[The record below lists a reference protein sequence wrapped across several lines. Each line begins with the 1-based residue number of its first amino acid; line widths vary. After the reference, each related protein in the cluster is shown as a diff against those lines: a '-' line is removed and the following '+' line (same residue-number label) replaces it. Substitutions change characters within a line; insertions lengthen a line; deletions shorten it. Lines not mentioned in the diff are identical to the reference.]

1 MTVCKLAGIP
11 IAFHHR
17 YPQFRAHMHEYLT
30 EEAPLLSLSVSDEE
44 LAAEMRDERAAEH
57 PASCEALA
65 LYRKLCTALPLY
77 GGFFLH
83 AALLSVDGVGIAVTA
98 RSGVGKSTH
107 AALWKGMLA
116 DRCSILNGDKPLFR
130 RLEDGHFYGY
140 GTPFA
145 GKEGWHKNA
154 TVRMGAV
161 LLLER
166 AETDSV
172 TPLVPSEAFPALY
185 AATLAPRSTDS
196 LARLLP
202 LLADFSGD
210 VRFFRAAV
218 TKEPSAAASAYAA
231 IFG

>member
-17 YPQFRAHMHEYLT
+17 YPQFRVHMQEYLT

-44 LAAEMRDERAAEH
+44 IAAEMKDDRAAAR
-57 PASCEALA
+57 PASCESLA

-83 AALLSVDGVGIAVTA
+83 AALLSVDGVGVAITA

-107 AALWKGMLA
+107 AALWRDMLA

-130 RLEDGHFYGY
+130 RGDDGHFYGY

-154 TVRMGAV
+154 SVRIGAV

-166 AETDSV
+166 AEVDSM
-172 TPLVPSEAFPALY
+172 TPLAPQEAFPALY
-185 AATLAPRSTDS
+185 AATLTPRSTDS
-196 LARLLP
+196 LAALLP
-202 LLADFSGD
+202 LLADFSEG

-218 TKEPSAAASAYAA
+218 TKEPSAAACAYAA